1 MATIVS
7 RLLLLVALFLPA
19 LAVEAAGGGSWE
31 KRAALLEPNSETAV
45 AQLDGK
51 VYVVGGYPSSR
62 FTVSTVQVYDPAKD
76 TWALAAPLP
85 EPLNH
90 TMAAAVGGRLFVIG
104 GQTSTRGNALMA
116 GFVNSVYAYDPA
128 SDKWTKKAPMPTE
141 RSSGV
146 TGVIDGRIYVAG
158 GRPPHGHDFAVYDPA
173 GDSWQVLPKLP
184 TQRNHLAAGVAGG
197 KFYVIG
203 GRFGPGFRSELTA
216 VVEVYDPKSKSWS
229 KAAPLPKPRGG
240 LNGIAARGCI
250 HTFGGEGDMMEPN
263 GLFPDHDVYDP
274 RTNTWKSLDPLPI
287 PIHGVTGLAFVG
299 GVIFLPG
306 GGTSIGGSSGSTL
319 HQAFRPAL
327 SCQ

>member
-1 MATIVS
+1 MIAIAF
-7 RLLLLVALFLPA
+7 RLVVITVLSLLVLP
-19 LAVEAAGGGSWE
+19 VEAAGGGAWE
-31 KRAALLEPNSETAV
+31 KRAELLEPNSETAV
-45 AQLDGK
+45 AGLGGM
-51 VYVVGGYPSSR
+51 VYVIGGYPSSR
-62 FTVSTVQVYDPAKD
+62 STVSTVQVYDPGRN
-76 TWALAAPLP
+76 TWALLAPLP

-90 TMAAAVGGRLFVIG
+90 TMAAAVGGRLYVIG

-116 GFVNSVYAYDPA
+116 GFVNSVYAYDPVTHR
-128 SDKWTKKAPMPTE
+128 WTKKAPMPTQ

-146 TGVIDGRIYVAG
+146 TGVIDGKIYVAG
-158 GRPPHGHDFAVYDPA
+158 GRPPRGNDFAVYDPA
-173 GDSWQVLPKLP
+173 KDAWKVLPKLP

-216 VVEVYDPKSKSWS
+216 VVEVYDPKTNAWT

-250 HTFGGEGDMMEPN
+250 HVFGGEGDMLEPN

-274 RTNTWKSLDPLPI
+274 RSNTWRSLDSMPV
-287 PIHGVTGLAFVG
+287 PIHGVTGLAFIG
-299 GVIFLPG
+299 GVIYLPG

-319 HQAFRPAL
+319 HQVFRPAL